1 MDAYCL
7 KCKAKREISSP
18 AQVTFT
24 NGRQATRGTCPVC
37 GTRVFRIGKG
47 SSRVVPHAKRAA
59 PKRGACLRSWVFIGD
74 SAALKAFP

>member
-7 KCKAKREISSP
+7 KCKAKREISNP

-47 SSRVVPHAKRAA
+47 SSPLQESRSQKGGLLAKL
-59 PKRGACLRSWVFIGD
+59 GLRR
-74 SAALKAFP
+74 